1 MVPTFFTAVC
11 IYYWCGKGS
20 VFTRFFA
27 SSQLNEEYP
36 RDGSLIGA
44 PSSLA
49 NLMKRIFTR
58 RRLLL
63 QFAVEDDGWPFH
75 SGLYRTHDANSFG
88 CRSRRLPRQRH
99 AAWQYNKRKPI
110 KKYIYMRDRLYC
122 YLFDPGIRWCCK
134 CIFIFQPL
142 RAPPTNPQYINKDHK
157 ISG

>member
-1 MVPTFFTAVC
+1 
-11 IYYWCGKGS
+11 
-20 VFTRFFA
+20 
-27 SSQLNEEYP
+27 
-36 RDGSLIGA
+36 
-44 PSSLA
+44 
-49 NLMKRIFTR
+49 MKRIFTR

-122 YLFDPGIRWCCK
+122 YLFDPRIRWCCK

-157 ISG
+157 ISASYLRFTSATYFLLSIIRRENTVCLFFIIIRRPLCFFPHFIFMTFN